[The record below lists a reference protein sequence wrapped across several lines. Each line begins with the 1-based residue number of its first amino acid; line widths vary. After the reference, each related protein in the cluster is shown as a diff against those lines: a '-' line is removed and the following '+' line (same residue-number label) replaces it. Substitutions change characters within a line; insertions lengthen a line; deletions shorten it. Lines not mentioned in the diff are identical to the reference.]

1 MKALFALCC
10 FLTVAMLCPA
20 LTAGEW
26 FTDFE
31 KAKAE
36 SAKTGRPI
44 YILFTNPD
52 AAVSLSYERNIF
64 SQKKFLDYAD
74 KKLVLMKVEFPVAIH
89 RQPKGLREQNS
100 ELKAKFGITVMPA
113 ALLVDA
119 NGDLHTNF
127 VKADGGMEKHRRKF
141 NEIMDFD
148 PPKRYTEYL
157 DGFVKTYK
165 APEPKKVEEPQQPKA
180 EAKAPAKRPARRPAR
195 KPDATAKPAA
205 DTPVIIIPDADGG
218 TPLIPLDPEGDFQEW
233 LKARSEEEAEAKA
246 AGDAAEKQ
254 EEGKDAEKDAAK
266 DAGSAPE
273 EQSDKIELPA
283 PAKK

>member
-10 FLTVAMLCPA
+10 FLTAAMLCPA

-26 FTDFE
+26 FIDFE

-100 ELKAKFGITVMPA
+100 ELKSKFGITVMPA

-119 NGDLHTNF
+119 NGELHTNF
-127 VKADGGMEKHRRKF
+127 VKADGGLEKHRRKF

-157 DGFVKTYK
+157 DGFVKMYTPPK
-165 APEPKKVEEPQQPKA
+165 PKKVAEPQQPPKT
-180 EAKAPAKRPARRPAR
+180 EAKAPEKKPAR
-195 KPDATAKPAA
+195 KPAKKPDAATKPADA
-205 DTPVIIIPDADGG
+205 PVVIIPDADAG

-233 LKARSEEEAEAKA
+233 LKARAEEEAKA
-246 AGDAAEKQ
+246 AGKTQ
-254 EEGKDAEKDAAK
+254 EAVKDAE
-266 DAGSAPE
+266 SATE
-273 EQSDKIELPA
+273 DQSDMVQLPSTS
-283 PAKK
+283 KK